1 MPRFQDPKRAQQPGG
16 KNAEAAPRT
25 ERELNLIL
33 DQIEKDL
40 KELRAVYELYFRGVE
55 KIEPIPQRD
64 LIKAQIRECQRERV
78 NNTAVRYRIQQLKAR
93 MVALENY
100 WQRTNRL
107 RESGKYRPD
116 AVRVARR
123 EAERQRHEAQR
134 EQRRAADAGDAG
146 AAADPNDALHARAT
160 SIPAP
165 TEFGAAPPPSGRPI
179 TGAELNAGRSA
190 ADTAGGLR
198 GRSPAPRASTDM
210 SRPSAHSAEDLTED
224 KLRRLYDTYV
234 GARKRCG
241 DKVDL
246 RFEDMAAAL
255 RKQVPKLMQETGASS
270 VEFKVVIREGRAV
283 LKALPKGRPN
293 R

>member
-1 MPRFQDPKRAQQPGG
+1 MPRFQDPKRGQGGG
-16 KNAEAAPRT
+16 KNAEAPPRT
-25 ERELNLIL
+25 ERELNQIL
-33 DQIEKDL
+33 DQIEKDM

-64 LIKAQIRECQRERV
+64 LIKAQLRECQRERI
-78 NNTAVRYRIQQLKAR
+78 NNTAVRYRMQQLKAR

-123 EAERQRHEAQR
+123 EAERQRQEQQR
-134 EQRRAADAGDAG
+134 EQLRAEDADG
-146 AAADPNDALHARAT
+146 APHADNLAT

-198 GRSPAPRASTDM
+198 GRSPQPRGATDM

-241 DKVDL
+241 DKADL

-255 RKQVPKLMQETGASS
+255 RKQVPKLMKETGASS

-283 LKALPKGRPN
+283 LKALPKGRPEN